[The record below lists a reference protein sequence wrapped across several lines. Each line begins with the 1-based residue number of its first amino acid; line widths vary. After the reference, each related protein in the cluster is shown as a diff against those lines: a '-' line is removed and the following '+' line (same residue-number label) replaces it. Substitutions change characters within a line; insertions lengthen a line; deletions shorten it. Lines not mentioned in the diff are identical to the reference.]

1 MDYMQLNRRAK
12 LSKSRRARGKN
23 SAPLAQLKFGQFEQS
38 RFDLREKRFKTPLKM
53 AIGDY
58 PIEYN
63 PKIHGVYDPARFYGK
78 RELNFFTL

>member
-1 MDYMQLNRRAK
+1 
-12 LSKSRRARGKN
+12 
-23 SAPLAQLKFGQFEQS
+23 
-38 RFDLREKRFKTPLKM
+38 M

-78 RELNFFTL
+78 RELISLLKILKF